1 MARHYREPQL
11 QALLLR
17 AGGDPDR
24 LKKDGIPCIVIEG
37 DMADDREFS
46 EGGWRT
52 RVGAFLEGSTIDRGR
67 KR

>member
-1 MARHYREPQL
+1 MADL
-11 QALLLR
+11 
-17 AGGDPDR
+17 

-37 DMADDREFS
+37 DMADDREFA

-52 RVGAFLEGSTIDRGR
+52 RVGAFLEGYSIDRRR